1 MKLETGSEE
10 KFLEFIR
17 NLGESH
23 VALVSHTDLDG
34 MTCPKIVSE
43 VVNPKEIFF
52 VNYTDLNETLVKSLL
67 KKMDKWGGIPKAWK
81 NHRAWINSW
90 CRKTGTPLF
99 NSLSNFQDHVTVWK

>member
-52 VNYTDLNETLVKSLL
+52 VNYTDLNETLVKKL
-67 KKMDKWGGIPKAWK
+67 KNKKIERIIFTDLYIKEKAFLEK
-81 NHRAWINSW
+81 LEEFAEI
-90 CRKTGTPLF
+90 LII
-99 NSLSNFQDHVTVWK
+99 DHNNII